1 METRRQRKATQ
12 EQTQPENTDSEVFE
26 EERTADQILDAL
38 PPTKSA
44 AEYVRAWNYFTQF
57 RAPRENTDKEPGEA
71 IYVKYFD
78 YLRNTKK
85 YEASSMWTT
94 YSMLNNTHMVSKI
107 IRICSEAVAKEKIL
121 GMVAT
126 W

>member
-12 EQTQPENTDSEVFE
+12 EQTQPEELDPE
-26 EERTADQILDAL
+26 EEEKSADQILEAL

-44 AEYVRAWNYFTQF
+44 AAYVQAWNYFTQY
-57 RAPRENTDKEPGEA
+57 RALREDTVKEPGEA